1 MSISN
6 AITLPSLFQKLQEGG
21 YDDLDQIKDANLF
34 ELTEEL
40 SLNKEEVQFLIKA
53 CGKEPKVLK
62 RSLGDIIAAEKRCS
76 ISTSSKSFNSLLGY
90 GVPPFKITEVC
101 GESGS
106 GKSQIC
112 MQLAVNAQL
121 PSELGGVQGECLYID
136 TEGSFQYSR
145 IASMSKNHNTESI
158 LAGIHLFR
166 VLDYTEL
173 LALVRQLPDILRHYP
188 KVRLI
193 IIDSIAYHFR
203 VNVLDSRARTAI
215 LDYLAQALI
224 EIANK
229 NNLAIVVSNHVTIDG
244 ADATWTPSLGSSWG
258 YWCAN
263 RLFLFRKR
271 EFRFGYLYKSVENEG
286 SKPVQF
292 CIKDEGIADPEES
305 EEFIFTKQEE
315 DAQEREERVN
325 AVWNNLKAN
334 HIKKEEDRH
343 PEQLFLPDDD
353 VSSTGE
359 HIASNVDENIEESV
373 EKDIQSSPD
382 DMLVPPEAETTNQTN
397 GLKRANSTD
406 ERDGQ
411 KKICLDKVA
420 TIDNSDNNYVND
432 SDYWTSDVEEEIDM
446 QFLNNIHSYF

>member
-1 MSISN
+1 MSITN
-6 AITLPSLFQKLQEGG
+6 VITLPSLLEKLQEGG

-40 SLNKEEVQFLIKA
+40 GLNKEEVQFLIKA

-76 ISTSSKSFNSLLGY
+76 ISTSCKNFNSLLGY
-90 GVPPFKITEVC
+90 GIPPFKITEVC

-112 MQLAVNAQL
+112 MQLAVNVQL
-121 PSELGGVQGECLYID
+121 PSNSGGVGGECLYID
-136 TEGSFQYSR
+136 TEGSFQHSR
-145 IASMSKNHNTESI
+145 IVDMSKNLDMESI
-158 LAGIHLFR
+158 LSGIHLFR
-166 VLDYTEL
+166 VLDHTEL
-173 LALVRQLPDILRHYP
+173 LALVRQLPDILQHYP

-224 EIANK
+224 EVANK

-244 ADATWTPSLGSSWG
+244 ADGTWTPSLGSSWG

-271 EFRFGYLYKSVENEG
+271 EYRFGYLYKSVENEG

-292 CIKDEGIADPEES
+292 CIKEEGIADPEES
-305 EEFIFTKQEE
+305 EEFIFSKQEE
-315 DAQEREERVN
+315 EAHEREEQVN
-325 AVWNNLKAN
+325 AVWNDLKAN
-334 HIKKEEDRH
+334 QIKEEQDQQQD
-343 PEQLFLPDDD
+343 QLLLSDNVNSINQD
-353 VSSTGE
+353 
-359 HIASNVDENIEESV
+359 IATSRPKNIE
-373 EKDIQSSPD
+373 D
-382 DMLVPPEAETTNQTN
+382 DAQLSFDHASDRLAPNKVA

-406 ERDGQ
+406 ERKEQ
-411 KKICLDKVA
+411 KKVCLDNIA
-420 TIDNSDNNYVND
+420 TTESNNNNGAQD